1 MDIGNH
7 ARCFIHTSCDIIDV
21 LEMNKIII
29 AGGRDFNDY
38 DLLKKEAAAFLF
50 EIENGEAQIVSGG
63 AKGVDAMGE
72 RFAQEN
78 NIEVVLFPAD
88 WKKYGRAAGPK
99 RNAQMAE
106 YATHLLSFWNGES
119 KGTKSMITL
128 AKKNN
133 LMVKVISV

>member
-1 MDIGNH
+1 MI
-7 ARCFIHTSCDIIDV
+7 
-21 LEMNKIII
+21 KIII

-38 DLLKKEAAAFLF
+38 ELLERNALRL
-50 EIENGEAQIVSGG
+50 ISTLPGGRDIQIVSGG

-78 NIEVVLFPAD
+78 DLEVVLFPAD
-88 WKKYGRAAGPK
+88 WEKYGRAAGPK

-119 KGTKSMITL
+119 KGTKSMISL
-128 AKKNN
+128 AKKKN
-133 LMVKVISV
+133 LKIKVIAV

>member
-1 MDIGNH
+1 M
-7 ARCFIHTSCDIIDV
+7 T
-21 LEMNKIII
+21 KIII

-38 DLLKKEAAAFLF
+38 DLLKKEVSGFISILKPGTK
-50 EIENGEAQIVSGG
+50 IQIISGG
-63 AKGVDAMGE
+63 AKGVDTLGE

-78 NIEVVLFPAD
+78 DLEVVLFPAE

-128 AKKNN
+128 ARKKG
-133 LMVKVISV
+133 LDVKIIDI